1 MKLSP
6 ILLLAGAGLGF
17 YIFRN
22 KFRTA
27 KNLTYQFDT
36 IGLTDANLR
45 RIKGYIKVKLFNPDT
60 GSITVNQIAGNIS
73 VDGGNTFNFSS
84 DQKAELK
91 PNTTTTAVINFE
103 ISVPGL
109 ALQAIPIIRK
119 ILSGGSLDFLVNGF
133 IDTNVGRIEFTK
145 SFNTRKQ

>member
-6 ILLLAGAGLGF
+6 ILILAGAGIGY
-17 YIFRN
+17 YIFIN

-36 IGLTDANLR
+36 IGLKDANLR
-45 RIKGYIKVKLFNPDT
+45 RIKGYIKVKLFNPDKA
-60 GSITVNQIAGNIS
+60 SITVNQIAGNIS
-73 VDGGNTFNFSS
+73 IDGGNAFNFSS
-84 DQKAELK
+84 DTKAELR

-109 ALQAIPIIRK
+109 ALQAIPIVRK
-119 ILSGGSLDFLVNGF
+119 ILTGGSLDFLVTGF
-133 IDTNVGRIEFTK
+133 IDTNVGRVNFTK
-145 SFNTRKQ
+145 NFNTRKQ